1 VQQRRRKEVAKIAF
15 AHHPPLLTVDAMD
28 EQLAKIVIAAG
39 FGVGVL
45 FGPAAIMMY
54 RRLAAAENPRR
65 FESLVKGRQPVET
78 LDALLQQGQL
88 FSPQARLERT
98 AENRLT
104 VTQAGTALDLE
115 ATRQGA
121 DTRLTAT
128 VDDSKLT
135 HWFQMG
141 LGAWTL
147 IVMPIIIGGITA
159 ALWHFVP
166 ASKED
171 GVRWQAVQIV
181 QIVHVLWPPFLI
193 FFIWRRL
200 HVQAGNAAANLT
212 TFAQAIVRRGGEN
225 FSRLLGYA
233 NCVRRINSCATAHFF
248 Q

>member
-1 VQQRRRKEVAKIAF
+1 MRQRRRKEVAKIAF
-15 AHHPPLLTVDAMD
+15 AHHPPLRTVDAMD

-45 FGPAAIMMY
+45 FWLAALMMY
-54 RRLAAAENPRR
+54 RKIASAENPRR
-65 FESLVKGRQPVET
+65 FESVVRGCQPAEAI
-78 LDALLQQGQL
+78 DGLLQESKQ

-98 AENRLT
+98 AENRLA
-104 VTQAGTALDLE
+104 VSQAGILLEFE
-115 ATRQGA
+115 ATRQGG

-128 VDDSKLT
+128 VDDSQRT

-147 IVMPIIIGGITA
+147 IVMPIVIGGVSA

-166 ASKED
+166 ASLED

-193 FFIWRRL
+193 YFIWRSL
-200 HVQAGNAAANLT
+200 HVQAGTTAANLT
-212 TFAQAIVRRGGEN
+212 TLAQATIRGRE
-225 FSRLLGYA
+225 
-233 NCVRRINSCATAHFF
+233 
-248 Q
+248 